1 MKNPLSYQTTE
12 YDCGP
17 TALTNAMS
25 FLFSREDI
33 PPDIIKAIT
42 LYCLD
47 GYNRKGEAGKSGTTA
62 MAVMFLS
69 NWFNQFGKIKKF
81 PIYSE
86 ILRPEE
92 VYISPNSRIAVCLQQ
107 GGAAVSRVMLGG
119 WHYVLLTGIDSEYVY
134 LFDPYFRK
142 NPFKEDGI
150 EMINNAPTK
159 WNRKVRFDI
168 MNKSGKTNY
177 ALGEPEIRETM
188 LIYNTDTRRTAENSI
203 EYFI

>member
-1 MKNPLSYQTTE
+1 
-12 YDCGP
+12 
-17 TALTNAMS
+17 
-25 FLFSREDI
+25 
-33 PPDIIKAIT
+33 
-42 LYCLD
+42 
-47 GYNRKGEAGKSGTTA
+47 
-62 MAVMFLS
+62 
-69 NWFNQFGKIKKF
+69 
-81 PIYSE
+81 
-86 ILRPEE
+86 E
-92 VYISPNSRIAVCLQQ
+92 VYISRDSKIAVCLQQ
-107 GGAAVSRVMLGG
+107 GGAVVSRVMLGG
-119 WHYVLLTGIDSEYVY
+119 WHYVLLTGIDEEFVY